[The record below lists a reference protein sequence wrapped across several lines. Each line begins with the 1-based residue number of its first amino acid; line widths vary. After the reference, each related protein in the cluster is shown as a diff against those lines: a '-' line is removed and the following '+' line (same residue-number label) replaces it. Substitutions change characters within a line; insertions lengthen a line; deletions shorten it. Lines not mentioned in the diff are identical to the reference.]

1 MGYKTKSMLHLYSA
15 DPKPEEKN
23 KNTTAAKGSYSS
35 PGSNLFPA
43 YKPKVTAATS
53 VGGSDAAQLGNV
65 AAQLAFKLI
74 GSGAGRSTSNF
85 DRKIEAKKEKGN
97 LAGSARA
104 ERREAKWDYRQKKRA
119 AKTLAKT
126 EGTYLSKRKE
136 KKRVEGLDAFDRES
150 YDIEQS
156 VKPTKS
162 KRIASELKENQLRR
176 LNAAKEEAKP
186 EGDTGSSVTNTGT
199 GGFGKSES
207 ALGGS
212 SSYKNWG
219 KKYLKEDPV
228 FPNKKNRFQAITPKK
243 TPNVNVDKP
252 GKQESPTKKL
262 TGKPSDSFG
271 VMATDR
277 NPSGNESDGIESMLG
292 TLIKEGADKSSGVK
306 PNPPKTATKL
316 DPKYFYPDG
325 TSKYSVGINPNTKK
339 EYLKRNKSPE
349 AIATTE
355 SIKSATGSFSSALTD
370 PFSPEAVAERE
381 ARQKREFE
389 IQKERQKKGK
399 LSFEEIK
406 RIQGL

>member
-15 DPKPEEKN
+15 GPEKTKEDK
-23 KNTTAAKGSYSS
+23 TPAARGSYSS

-136 KKRVEGLDAFDRES
+136 KKRVEGLNAFDRET
-150 YDIEQS
+150 YDMEQS

-186 EGDTGSSVTNTGT
+186 KGDTGSSVTNITNTGT
-199 GGFGKSES
+199 EAFNPKTRFKLGSSLNLENWKKKYVPPEPVFGKNTGVTNPDINVTKPGE
-207 ALGGS
+207 GGVTPTEELIEPKPTKEPFS
-212 SSYKNWG
+212 NPAVTLRFAKMDINPTQNEKDISRKYHEQKLKKAEVNVGAGEQDNSYDAVKKREEIE
-219 KKYLKEDPV
+219 KKYDKLNEDRFNMG
-228 FPNKKNRFQAITPKK
+228 FPP
-243 TPNVNVDKP
+243 
-252 GKQESPTKKL
+252 PT
-262 TGKPSDSFG
+262 
-271 VMATDR
+271 
-277 NPSGNESDGIESMLG
+277 
-292 TLIKEGADKSSGVK
+292 
-306 PNPPKTATKL
+306 
-316 DPKYFYPDG
+316 
-325 TSKYSVGINPNTKK
+325 IN
-339 EYLKRNKSPE
+339 
-349 AIATTE
+349 
-355 SIKSATGSFSSALTD
+355 
-370 PFSPEAVAERE
+370 
-381 ARQKREFE
+381 
-389 IQKERQKKGK
+389 
-399 LSFEEIK
+399 
-406 RIQGL
+406 